1 MELNFSDFSSEFQ
14 KKYKEAIKDKQIT
27 YDEFKKF
34 SKEDQL
40 KLRSIF
46 DSNPETFNGIDIYT
60 KEYRN
65 EGSVLSLKI
74 GHENDTTGI
83 ITINDKIKQKYPLAA
98 YGKLNNGEITL
109 YDKNNK
115 ALIDNKGSVVVYKM
129 YEEYI
134 EDLNEPSIVGNFQ
147 FIENEPPERT
157 NRRFAVALILSR
169 YDDVI
174 SQMQSFLS
182 QLGVLDVGFWREG
195 LGIGIQALAD
205 LKDNQETITA
215 TTMKKIDRVK
225 AERDQIAADFD
236 KLIDSPAEFETKF
249 YQYFG
254 KDYRDNAI
262 SELRDI
268 MHNQDNKDAST
279 KYKEC
284 IAKLDELYPDDNI
297 ESWEDSIEFQQ
308 TVDNIADIVVMFVM
322 TGGIGALFKGSVQKI
337 AMNILKAA
345 AKGDRKAVMMNFA
358 KLSPEVQTI
367 YQSLAKK
374 EFGVAAAQVVTP
386 ITQSSATFATW
397 EGLKAFVNGATNAE
411 DLSPEELLSR
421 TLEGIKSGA
430 ELGVVMGS
438 LETFA
443 IGPVMKLLTP
453 MINKLSGASSEIS
466 NLMKNGNDVVSM
478 DKIMEVYSKTSQTLR
493 GKIAKEGSRAIV
505 SLPAFT
511 VGFTGVDTAVH
522 YDENEFRK
530 LLLDSATS
538 DEERDVINNMDS
550 FALRMK
556 FAEEDFKNQ
565 VKGMAT
571 IEGVGLIFRRL
582 QAGRIASQAL
592 QNDKAT
598 NIISA
603 NLVKTADNKY
613 EIRTKNGNV
622 LSINDGS
629 KTISSFN
636 SIEEAAAAYSSMCMD
651 LYSEFVASIEEANKN
666 QQTENEGYITELNTD
681 DMPQTNN
688 FKNFM
693 QELKEQHVSFDL
705 YELEDGRK
713 LVRIEDSTKMLTDN
727 RFTYLEYDSE
737 GALSDAYTD
746 ISKAE
751 AKNIFTDFAN
761 TERRFISNKTRTLN
775 SGLNPEPLMEAGKA
789 HSKLRAVKEEIQNGK
804 KSKKITPEV
813 QERITKIR
821 EFLEANQDRPVTM
834 QEIAEHCGI
843 SEASAN
849 KMVHNKN
856 YGLSDIYISPQQFA
870 TRQKVVQIK
879 AVLENAIK
887 NNERVS
893 LAGIAEKT
901 NLTYGAVINLLRP
914 ENAEKLGLKELWEQ
928 VRKEN
933 YKQGEISQEVHE
945 RKERELSPEVKE
957 RIEKI
962 RAFLEYSYAKNELVS
977 PRQIAEKLGISVDL
991 ANKMVTYKPYG
1002 LSDIYI
1008 SPQQFETRQKVVQI
1022 KAVLEEAVKNN
1033 ERVSLAGIAEKTNL
1047 TYGAISYFLSP
1058 ENVEKLG
1065 LKELWEQVRKEN
1077 YKQGEISQEVHE
1089 RKEKIKA
1096 VLEEAIS
1103 KNEKL
1108 SLTEIAKRA
1117 GIDRND
1123 VISLVVGENG
1133 KRYGLSDLWQQVKK
1147 GEPLHK
1153 KGELSPEV
1161 KERIEKI
1168 RAFLEYSYA
1177 KNELVSPRQ
1186 IAEKLGISVDLAN
1199 KMVTYKPYG
1208 LSDIYISPQQFATR
1222 EAAQRIKAI
1231 LEDAIK
1237 NKERVSLNKIA
1248 EKTNLT
1254 YGAISYFLRPENAE
1268 KLGLKELWE
1277 QVRKE
1282 HYKQGEI
1289 SQEVQERTEKIKAV
1303 LEEVISKDEKLSLTE
1318 IAKRAGI
1325 DRNDVISLVAG
1336 ENGKRYGLSDLWQQV
1351 KKGKPL
1357 HDKGELAPIE
1367 EWVTNR
1373 LKRAIKNGE
1382 TLSISKIAAEAKE
1395 SFDEN
1400 VSFET
1405 IRTLIYKKENGVRE
1419 LFDQVKDNYKFD
1431 KHKEIAAAC
1440 RKAAERIV
1448 KEASGYGSDESSLL
1462 SFEKDY
1468 IDYLAD
1474 RLTELNLNEQ
1484 TLEVLSNEF
1493 AKLPVFG
1500 DFLISLISSNGVNK
1514 LNIHTNPENIPILFK
1529 AYEANPELTERLLTE
1544 ESPDGNFKF
1553 NINNSL
1559 YSMIKDGL
1567 LTDNLAELAKDSP
1580 ELVSDILEL
1589 NKTFGKKGYTT
1600 EDIKIITELNKKM
1613 PRFVNLLLHQTNKNG
1628 TPRFNGVQMQNLI
1641 EFYFKYPN
1649 IATSLMNE
1657 QVTPQGK
1664 NKPEFKY
1671 TAECID
1677 EVIKTFN
1684 EGNADKIKYL
1694 KRLLDGGKDAYPTYA
1709 VPELPSDVIV
1719 QCLRC
1724 YGKTENVDP
1733 IVGYDTFRFVEY
1745 TEEEMQDLAKK
1756 AREYIEQSYYTG
1768 KDIGIYNIARKIG
1781 VSESIVKQLLTSE
1794 KYGLSKLFIPNRDT
1808 EFKEI
1813 NQIKSI
1819 LEDAVQNR
1827 QNLSI
1832 HDIANKMGVDFAK
1845 AAFYLTNAS
1854 KNGLYELWDK
1864 VQKFEEAPKV
1874 ENEQKVEIDLS
1885 SARTSKPE
1893 ETTGYE
1899 FKAPKYG
1906 TSAPALRRDAN
1917 GTYDELFA
1925 KGQKMVAN
1933 FAKNFKNG
1941 AKMTEPKIITVGNN
1955 HFGFTIDKKSDGTT
1969 QVIVKNWLGD
1979 KASWEKPAYVEK
1991 TFAFELDANGQM
2003 TQGTLS
2009 WNNYYESKAKTDY
2022 SYTFTRSSN
2031 GKGVI
2036 TYREDYFGEDK
2047 QEYKTATEAIE
2058 TTEKWYVPDKN
2069 DNNSWN
2075 ESVEGLETLKYEKNG
2090 NNLLNLFLDYARA
2103 DRGVKSDETQE
2114 SLKEADVAEKAEATD
2129 KDITSSQSSESGEG
2143 AKNAGS
2149 PQSPTEEGG
2158 IRGENTGVNPSNS
2171 KITPEMQAKVNKL
2184 KAFLQNSYARNK
2196 FVSVEDISRELGIST
2211 ELAADMITNEVYGLS
2226 KVYIQEKGFY
2236 KQNTANKIK
2245 AVLEEALNSGEK
2257 ITPEQIG
2264 EKIGVRAGKIKHYL
2278 NPKYAEQYGIKDTVE
2293 RFLAKFGS
2301 PELDNWSLLETHY
2314 NTRRMAVVQEAENVQ
2329 KEVFAQVKTRLHEL
2343 IENVKPG
2350 TKMDERAAITIGNT
2364 TVTIFVDKTNP
2375 GNTNVTVKNY
2385 MGNMKNE
2392 NHAEVESTM
2401 HFRLDESG
2409 ELQFAR
2415 INYEEYYPEDDVM
2428 KFQYR
2433 YIKQPDGQFVIDSK
2447 KTYYRDMTYV
2457 INQKPLWER
2466 TEQYKPASDDLTTW
2480 ECSSHEGV
2488 RPVEDRIEYNPEES
2502 GIKNMFFEFFI
2513 DAKKENKKTVSDS
2526 ETSKPVSSPETPIPP
2541 QATSSSVPATQE
2553 VSSQKY
2559 EFKKPDG
2566 FVSASLL
2573 QEEAYGTKDELFAK
2587 GERLLANM
2595 IKNLPQNAEIKEPK
2609 VITVGNN
2616 HFGFTI
2622 ENTPDGT
2629 RLVTVKNWLGDK
2641 ASWELAA
2648 KVEEDLRF
2656 ELDEDGNMIEGKFC
2670 WADADDNT
2678 YKAEHSYT
2686 FERQT
2691 NGDCSVK
2698 YQEDVY
2704 GQYYYKHTNS
2714 PFISEERVYVRSPQ
2728 NPDAWVAK
2736 EDFDELLDGESW
2748 LFNLSDGDTSTIEP
2762 EFGYDSGEASLM
2774 NVFLSYARTN
2784 RTKTSDDKEAAPIPT
2799 KPAAPVT
2806 ETPVQTNQNRVSD
2819 NTSASGSE
2827 ANTPEHTKAP
2837 LSNVIPPYRK
2847 NISPERAKAAL
2858 TEVKDKIDIEKLKKY
2873 IPVDV
2878 YKKAVINEFALDS
2891 YIDSVIE
2898 RIVYNSGSLLPETKA
2913 FLKDI
2918 IKDIVT
2924 ERVKGV
2930 KKPKSN
2936 VMSEINAQLD
2946 KEFSEIAASVSD
2958 KPLQVKDLFGR
2969 KEILEIFKAQGLNSG
2984 EIATLINT
2992 TAPSMRKILSE
3003 NGVVID
3009 GRKKTQT
3016 ADAEQKTGE
3025 VSEDSGTGKAERAQ
3039 ENTGNTNT
3047 SGTASQPAQPKVIDK
3062 RTEQSILD
3070 KRAKGMSIVQIAMSS
3085 NLDVVDVARM
3095 LKEEGLLDRNS
3106 TEKKLNLAKIIK
3118 LYRANIESIEDIA
3131 RSCGCSAQDVDLA
3144 LRRVGLRK
3152 PRKMPDRNK
3161 VAKILYM
3168 IRSDYS
3174 TPIHKI
3180 ALEVGESD
3188 IYVMQRIAEAG
3199 LMTKSQ
3205 LKPEAAVAFNF
3216 EKELL
3221 SLYEYGISLSDMQ
3234 EIFDCPSEELIE
3246 TLQKYDK
3253 MNAKS
3258 KLKNPENYEEIRLCK
3273 EQGLDAADIAPLVEE
3288 DFELVMDVIHEI
3300 KVLSGIKT
3308 ATSTSTAASASAT
3321 AITTS
3326 DSGKTNPSGKAQ
3338 GGNSSGNVS
3347 GGTNSG
3353 DAGSNVRPAGTYTL
3367 LPEYKEQ
3374 IDSIIKYI
3382 DEFQSVLKNHQN
3394 EDIQRFIKLAPDVLS
3409 GKRDF
3414 KDIENLIIN
3423 ILILQENIQEEIFN
3437 YESSNSKYFIDPNNA
3452 KYYDNWKENIKG
3464 KINLSVEEYY
3474 TLRTKYQMTDSQ
3486 IFYDNDNILDVFGV
3500 TNFEELAQFID
3511 SNSSYGGRTTIQ
3523 SIFKVFGQKNIAGLK
3538 QYLKDNNIS
3547 GFGSSNTSSSYLV
3560 KLSFKDR
3567 NLELFDNFD
3576 YFSKVFHNTHGP
3588 ITLPAYYETVT
3599 WRAINKE
3606 FTLKHKFNFVKG
3618 IGNDYKG
3625 YPKLLSYMGID
3636 YQNCPNIEETL
3647 NSVQTSNSEKFITLS
3662 RVLNNQKISS
3672 KFPTIHGRMRFI
3684 ERILLKQGV
3693 DIEDT
3698 NSLNTFLDS
3707 FFEDMKNALNQGVTI
3722 ERYNAVNG
3730 SVGAKLNFTLKNGQT
3745 ISVTINKEGLIH
3757 TIY

>member
-65 EGSVLSLKI
+65 EGSALSLKI

-115 ALIDNKGSVVVYKM
+115 ALIDDKGNVVVYKM
-129 YEEYI
+129 SEEYI
-134 EDLNEPSIVGNFQ
+134 DDLNVSSVVGNFQ
-147 FIENEPPERT
+147 FIENEPADRT

-169 YDDVI
+169 YDGVI

-182 QLGVLDVGFWREG
+182 QLGVLDVGFWRET

-225 AERDQIAADFD
+225 AEREQIAADFD
-236 KLIDSPAEFETKF
+236 RLIDSPADFENKF
-249 YQYFG
+249 YQLFG

-268 MHNQDNKDAST
+268 MHNQENKDSST

-284 IAKLDELYPDDNI
+284 KAKLDELYPDDNI
-297 ESWEDSIEFQQ
+297 ESWEDSLEFQQ
-308 TVDNIADIVVMFVM
+308 TVDKIADIVVMFVM
-322 TGGIGALFKGSVQKI
+322 TGGIGTLFRGSVQKI

-386 ITQSSATFATW
+386 ITQSAATFATW

-421 TLEGIKSGA
+421 ILEGIKSGA

-466 NLMKNGNDVVSM
+466 NLMKSGNDVVSM
-478 DKIMEVYSKTSQTLR
+478 DKVMEVYSKTSQTLR
-493 GKIAKEGSRAIV
+493 GKIAKEGTRAIV

-511 VGFTGVDTAVH
+511 VGFTGVDTAFH
-522 YDENEFRK
+522 YDENEYRK

-538 DEERDVINNMDS
+538 DEERDAINNMDS

-622 LSINDGS
+622 LSINDGN

-636 SIEEAAAAYSSMCMD
+636 SIEEATAAYSTMCMD
-651 LYSEFVASIEEANKN
+651 LYSEFVAAIEEANKK
-666 QQTENEGYITELNTD
+666 QQTENDGFITELDTEE
-681 DMPQTNN
+681 MPQTNN

-746 ISKAE
+746 ISKAD

-813 QERITKIR
+813 QARITKIR

-849 KMVHNKN
+849 KMVHDKN
-856 YGLSDIYISPQQFA
+856 YGLSDIYVSPQQFA
-870 TRQKVVQIK
+870 TR
-879 AVLENAIK
+879 NA
-887 NNERVS
+887 
-893 LAGIAEKT
+893 A
-901 NLTYGAVINLLRP
+901 
-914 ENAEKLGLKELWEQ
+914 Q
-928 VRKEN
+928 
-933 YKQGEISQEVHE
+933 
-945 RKERELSPEVKE
+945 
-957 RIEKI
+957 
-962 RAFLEYSYAKNELVS
+962 
-977 PRQIAEKLGISVDL
+977 
-991 ANKMVTYKPYG
+991 
-1002 LSDIYI
+1002 
-1008 SPQQFETRQKVVQI
+1008 QI

-1033 ERVSLAGIAEKTNL
+1033 ERVTLAGIVEKTNL
-1047 TYGAISYFLSP
+1047 TFD
-1058 ENVEKLG
+1058 
-1065 LKELWEQVRKEN
+1065 
-1077 YKQGEISQEVHE
+1077 
-1089 RKEKIKA
+1089 A
-1096 VLEEAIS
+1096 V
-1103 KNEKL
+1103 
-1108 SLTEIAKRA
+1108 
-1117 GIDRND
+1117 
-1123 VISLVVGENG
+1123 V
-1133 KRYGLSDLWQQVKK
+1133 
-1147 GEPLHK
+1147 
-1153 KGELSPEV
+1153 
-1161 KERIEKI
+1161 
-1168 RAFLEYSYA
+1168 
-1177 KNELVSPRQ
+1177 
-1186 IAEKLGISVDLAN
+1186 
-1199 KMVTYKPYG
+1199 
-1208 LSDIYISPQQFATR
+1208 
-1222 EAAQRIKAI
+1222 
-1231 LEDAIK
+1231 
-1237 NKERVSLNKIA
+1237 
-1248 EKTNLT
+1248 NL
-1254 YGAISYFLRPENAE
+1254 LRPENAE
-1268 KLGLKELWE
+1268 KFGL
-1277 QVRKE
+1277 
-1282 HYKQGEI
+1282 
-1289 SQEVQERTEKIKAV
+1289 T
-1303 LEEVISKDEKLSLTE
+1303 
-1318 IAKRAGI
+1318 
-1325 DRNDVISLVAG
+1325 
-1336 ENGKRYGLSDLWQQV
+1336 DLWKTV
-1351 KKGKPL
+1351 KTLERPKTDNDTTSQKEPV
-1357 HDKGELAPIE
+1357 ATNIE

-1395 SFDEN
+1395 SFDKN

-1405 IRTLIYKKENGVRE
+1405 IRTLIYKKENGIRE
-1419 LFDQVKDNYKFD
+1419 LFDQVKNNYNFD

-1440 RKAAERIV
+1440 RDAAERIV
-1448 KEASGYGSDESSLL
+1448 KEASGYGADKSSLL

-1468 IDYLAD
+1468 VDYLAD

-1500 DFLISLISSNGVNK
+1500 DFLISLTSSNGANRLTK
-1514 LNIHTNPENIPILFK
+1514 HTNSEYIPLLFK

-1553 NINNSL
+1553 NINSAL

-1567 LTDNLAELAKDSP
+1567 LTDNLAEQAEESP

-1589 NKTFGKKGYTT
+1589 NRTFGKNGYTAD
-1600 EDIKIITELNKKM
+1600 DIKIITELNKRM
-1613 PRFVNLLLHQTNKNG
+1613 PRFVKLLLHQTNADG
-1628 TPRFNGVQMQNLI
+1628 VPRFNGVQMQNLI

-1657 QVTPQGK
+1657 QVTPQGE

-1671 TAECID
+1671 TAECIE

-1684 EGNADKIKYL
+1684 EGNTDKIKFL
-1694 KRLLDGGKDAYPTYA
+1694 KRLLDGDKDAYPTYT
-1709 VPELPSDVIV
+1709 VPDLPSDVIV

-1724 YGKTENVDP
+1724 YGKTENIDP

-1745 TEEEMQDLAKK
+1745 TEEEMQELAQK

-1768 KDIGIYNIARKIG
+1768 KNVGIYNISSKIG

-1808 EFKEI
+1808 EFEEI
-1813 NQIKSI
+1813 YQIKSI
-1819 LEDAVQNR
+1819 LEDAIQNR

-1832 HDIANKMGVDFAK
+1832 HDIASRMGVDFAK
-1845 AAFYLTNAS
+1845 AAFYLTNAA
-1854 KNGLYELWDK
+1854 KNGLFELWDK
-1864 VQKFEEAPKV
+1864 VQKFKEAPEVTNEPKV
-1874 ENEQKVEIDLS
+1874 ETDLS
-1885 SARTSKPE
+1885 SGRTSKPE

-1969 QVIVKNWLGD
+1969 RVIVKNWLGD
-1979 KASWEKPAYVEK
+1979 KASWDKPAYVEK
-1991 TFAFELDANGQM
+1991 TFVFELDANGQM

-2036 TYREDYFGEDK
+2036 TYREDYYGEDK
-2047 QEYKTATEAIE
+2047 QDYKTATEAIE

-2075 ESVEGLETLKYEKNG
+2075 ESVEGLETLEYEADGNG
-2090 NNLLNLFLDYARA
+2090 LLNMFLDYARA
-2103 DRGVKSDETQE
+2103 DRGVKTEETKE
-2114 SLKEADVAEKAEATD
+2114 SAKEADVAEKAEATD
-2129 KDITSSQSSESGEG
+2129 KDITPSQSSESGEG

-2149 PQSPTEEGG
+2149 SQSSTEGEA
-2158 IRGENTGVNPSNS
+2158 RGENTGVNPSIPV
-2171 KITPEMQAKVNKL
+2171 ITPEMQAKVDKL
-2184 KAFLQNSYARNK
+2184 KTFLQNSYARNK

-2211 ELAADMITNEVYGLS
+2211 ELAADLITNEAYGLS

-2245 AVLEEALNSGEK
+2245 AILEEALNSGEK

-2264 EKIGVRAGKIKHYL
+2264 EKLGVRVGKIKHYL

-2293 RFLAKFGS
+2293 RFMAEFGS
-2301 PELDNWSLLETHY
+2301 PELDNLALLETHY
-2314 NTRRMAVVQEAENVQ
+2314 NTRRMAVIKEAETVQ
-2329 KEVFAQVKTRLHEL
+2329 KEVFAQVKVRLQEL
-2343 IENVKPG
+2343 IESVKPG
-2350 TKMDERAAITIGNT
+2350 NKMDERATITIGNN
-2364 TVTIFVDKTNP
+2364 TVTIFVDKTRP

-2385 MGNMKNE
+2385 MGKMKNE

-2409 ELQFAR
+2409 ELQFAK
-2415 INYEEYYPEDDVM
+2415 INYEEYYPEDDVI

-2480 ECSSHEGV
+2480 ECSSHDGV

-2502 GIKNMFFEFFI
+2502 GIRSMFFEFFT
-2513 DAKKENKKTVSDS
+2513 DRTKVKTENKKTVSDS
-2526 ETSKPVSSPETPIPP
+2526 NPSKPVSSPETPIAS
-2541 QATSSSVPATQE
+2541 QISSSSAPAAAE
-2553 VSSQKY
+2553 ASSQKY
-2559 EFKKPDG
+2559 EFKKPEG
-2566 FVSASLL
+2566 FVSATLL

-2587 GERLLANM
+2587 GERLLENM

-2609 VITVGNN
+2609 VITAGNN

-2648 KVEEDLRF
+2648 KVEEVLRF
-2656 ELDEDGNMIEGKFC
+2656 ELDEDGNMIEGKFS
-2670 WADADDNT
+2670 WADASDNK

-2691 NGDCSVK
+2691 NGDCSIK

-2704 GQYYYKHTNS
+2704 GQYSYRHTTS
-2714 PFISEERVYVRSPQ
+2714 PFMSEERTYVRSPQ

-2736 EDFDELLDGESW
+2736 EDFDELLEGESW
-2748 LFNLSDGDTSTIEP
+2748 LFHLSDGDTSTIEP

-2774 NVFLSYARTN
+2774 NVFLNYARTN
-2784 RTKTSDDKEAAPIPT
+2784 RTETSTKQEAAPIQT
-2799 KPAAPVT
+2799 KPAASVT
-2806 ETPVQTNQNRVSD
+2806 ETPIQAKPSRVSD
-2819 NTSASGSE
+2819 NASVSDSE
-2827 ANTPEHTKAP
+2827 AVAPEHPKAP
-2837 LSNVIPPYRK
+2837 LSNVVPPHRK
-2847 NISPERAKAAL
+2847 NISQERAKAAL
-2858 TEVKDKIDIEKLKKY
+2858 AKVKDKIDIEKLKKY

-2878 YKKAVINEFALDS
+2878 YKKAVINELALDL

-2898 RIVYNSGSLLPETKA
+2898 RIVYNSGSLLPETKT

-2918 IKDIVT
+2918 IKSIVM
-2924 ERVKGV
+2924 ERVQGV
-2930 KKPKSN
+2930 KKPESQ

-2946 KEFSEIAASVSD
+2946 KEFSDIATSISD

-2969 KEILEIFKAQGLNSG
+2969 KEILEILKAQGLNSG

-3009 GRKKTQT
+3009 GRKKAQ
-3016 ADAEQKTGE
+3016 ASDGNSKTGN
-3025 VSEDSGTGKAERAQ
+3025 SSDAQ
-3039 ENTGNTNT
+3039 
-3047 SGTASQPAQPKVIDK
+3047 SSDTAGQTTTPPTPPKVIDK
-3062 RTEQSILD
+3062 KTEQSIFN

-3095 LKEEGLLDRNS
+3095 LKAEGVLDRNS
-3106 TEKKLNLAKIIK
+3106 TEKKLDLAKIIK

-3131 RSCGCSAQDVDLA
+3131 RNCGCSAQDVDLA

-3152 PRKMPDRNK
+3152 PRKMPDQKK
-3161 VAKILYM
+3161 VAKILFM
-3168 IRSDYS
+3168 IRNDYS

-3221 SLYEYGISLSDMQ
+3221 SLYEFGISISDMQ
-3234 EIFDCPSEELIE
+3234 EIFDCSSEALIE

-3273 EQGLDAADIAPLVEE
+3273 EQGLGAADIASLLDE
-3288 DFELVMDVIHEI
+3288 DFELVMDVIHEL
-3300 KVLSGIKT
+3300 KVLSGIKNT
-3308 ATSTSTAASASAT
+3308 ASTSAT
-3321 AITTS
+3321 ATS
-3326 DSGKTNPSGKAQ
+3326 DSGKTNPSGNAQ

-3347 GGTNSG
+3347 GVTSSG
-3353 DAGSNVRPAGTYTL
+3353 DAGRNVQPAGTYTL
-3367 LPEYKEQ
+3367 RPEYKEQ
-3374 IDSIIKYI
+3374 IDNIIKYV
-3382 DEFQSVLKNHQN
+3382 DEYQSVLKKHPNKDVQQLI
-3394 EDIQRFIKLAPDVLS
+3394 ELAPDVLS
-3409 GKRDF
+3409 GKIDF
-3414 KDIENLIIN
+3414 KDVENLVIN
-3423 ILILQENIQEEIFN
+3423 ILIFQEEIQEEIFN
-3437 YESSNSKYFIDPNNA
+3437 YELSHSKYFMDKDNT

-3486 IFYDNDNILDVFGV
+3486 IFYDNDNILEVFGV
-3500 TNFEELAQFID
+3500 TNFEELTQFID
-3511 SNSSYGGRTTIQ
+3511 SYSSYGGRTTIQ
-3523 SIFKVFGQKNIAGLK
+3523 SIFKTFGQKNIAGLK

-3547 GFGSSNTSSSYLV
+3547 GFGSSNISSSYIV
-3560 KLSFKDR
+3560 RLSFNGRDMEI
-3567 NLELFDNFD
+3567 LDNFD

-3588 ITLPAYYETVT
+3588 ITLPADYESVS
-3599 WRAINKE
+3599 WSAINKE
-3606 FTLKHKFNFVKG
+3606 FTLKHKFNFVRG
-3618 IGNDYKG
+3618 LGSDYKG

-3636 YQNCPNIEETL
+3636 YQNCPNIEAAL
-3647 NSVQTSNSEKFITLS
+3647 NLVQNSNTEKFRTLS
-3662 RVLNNQKISS
+3662 RVLNNPKISS
-3672 KFPTIHGRMRFI
+3672 TFPTIHGRMRFI
-3684 ERILLKQGV
+3684 ERILLTQGV
-3693 DIEDT
+3693 DLEDT
-3698 NSLNTFLDS
+3698 NAINTFLDS
-3707 FFEDMKNALNQGVTI
+3707 FFNDMKNSLNQGVVI
-3722 ERYNAVNG
+3722 ERYDAVNG
-3730 SVGAKLNFTLKNGQT
+3730 NVGAKLTFTMRNGQT
-3745 ISVTINKEGLIH
+3745 ISVTLNEEGLIH

>member
-115 ALIDNKGSVVVYKM
+115 ALIDDKGNVVVYKM

-134 EDLNEPSIVGNFQ
+134 EDLNEPSVVGSFQ

-225 AERDQIAADFD
+225 AEREQIAADLEKF
-236 KLIDSPAEFETKF
+236 IDSPAEFETKF
-249 YQYFG
+249 YQLFG

-386 ITQSSATFATW
+386 ITQSAATFATW

-453 MINKLSGASSEIS
+453 MINRLSGASSEIS
-466 NLMKNGNDVVSM
+466 NLMKSGNGEVSM

-636 SIEEAAAAYSSMCMD
+636 SIEEATAAYSTMCMD
-651 LYSEFVASIEEANKN
+651 LYSEFVASIEEANKK
-666 QQTENEGYITELNTD
+666 QQTENDGFITELDTE

-789 HSKLRAVKEEIQNGK
+789 HSKLLAVKEEIQNGK

-813 QERITKIR
+813 QARINKIR

-856 YGLSDIYISPQQFA
+856 YGLSDIYVSPQQFA
-870 TRQKVVQIK
+870 TRNAAQQIK
-879 AVLENAIK
+879 AVLEDAIK
-887 NNERVS
+887 NKERVS

-901 NLTYGAVINLLRP
+901 NLTFGAVVNLLRP
-914 ENAEKLGLKELWEQ
+914 ENAEKFGLMNLWET
-928 VRKEN
+928 
-933 YKQGEISQEVHE
+933 
-945 RKERELSPEVKE
+945 VKTL
-957 RIEKI
+957 EKPKTDNNTTNQSEP
-962 RAFLEYSYAKNELVS
+962 APKN
-977 PRQIAEKLGISVDL
+977 
-991 ANKMVTYKPYG
+991 
-1002 LSDIYI
+1002 
-1008 SPQQFETRQKVVQI
+1008 
-1022 KAVLEEAVKNN
+1022 
-1033 ERVSLAGIAEKTNL
+1033 
-1047 TYGAISYFLSP
+1047 
-1058 ENVEKLG
+1058 
-1065 LKELWEQVRKEN
+1065 
-1077 YKQGEISQEVHE
+1077 
-1089 RKEKIKA
+1089 
-1096 VLEEAIS
+1096 
-1103 KNEKL
+1103 
-1108 SLTEIAKRA
+1108 
-1117 GIDRND
+1117 
-1123 VISLVVGENG
+1123 
-1133 KRYGLSDLWQQVKK
+1133 
-1147 GEPLHK
+1147 
-1153 KGELSPEV
+1153 
-1161 KERIEKI
+1161 
-1168 RAFLEYSYA
+1168 
-1177 KNELVSPRQ
+1177 
-1186 IAEKLGISVDLAN
+1186 
-1199 KMVTYKPYG
+1199 
-1208 LSDIYISPQQFATR
+1208 
-1222 EAAQRIKAI
+1222 
-1231 LEDAIK
+1231 
-1237 NKERVSLNKIA
+1237 
-1248 EKTNLT
+1248 
-1254 YGAISYFLRPENAE
+1254 
-1268 KLGLKELWE
+1268 
-1277 QVRKE
+1277 
-1282 HYKQGEI
+1282 
-1289 SQEVQERTEKIKAV
+1289 
-1303 LEEVISKDEKLSLTE
+1303 
-1318 IAKRAGI
+1318 
-1325 DRNDVISLVAG
+1325 
-1336 ENGKRYGLSDLWQQV
+1336 
-1351 KKGKPL
+1351 
-1357 HDKGELAPIE
+1357 IE

-1405 IRTLIYKKENGVRE
+1405 IRTLICKKENGVRE

-1500 DFLISLISSNGVNK
+1500 DFLISLTSSNGASRLTK
-1514 LNIHTNPENIPILFK
+1514 HTNSEYIPLLFK

-1589 NKTFGKKGYTT
+1589 NKTFGKNGYTT

-1613 PRFVNLLLHQTNKNG
+1613 PRFVNLLLHQTNTDG
-1628 TPRFNGVQMQNLI
+1628 TPRFNGAQMQNLI
-1641 EFYFKYPN
+1641 NLYFKYPN
-1649 IATSLMNE
+1649 IATSLINE

-1664 NKPEFKY
+1664 DKPEFKY

-1694 KRLLDGGKDAYPTYA
+1694 KRLLDGDKDAYPTYA

-1719 QCLRC
+1719 QCLKC
-1724 YGKTENVDP
+1724 YGKTENVDQ

-1756 AREYIEQSYYTG
+1756 VRAYIEQSYYRG
-1768 KDIGIYNIARKIG
+1768 KDIGIYNISNKIG
-1781 VSESIVKQLLTSE
+1781 VSESIVEQLISSE

-1832 HDIANKMGVDFAK
+1832 HDIARRMEADFAK
-1845 AAFYLTNAS
+1845 VAFYLTNAS

-1864 VQKFEEAPKV
+1864 VQKFEAAPKV

-1979 KASWEKPAYVEK
+1979 KASWDKPAYVEK

-2036 TYREDYFGEDK
+2036 TYREDYYGEDK

-2075 ESVEGLETLKYEKNG
+2075 ESVEGLETLEYEKNG

-2114 SLKEADVAEKAEATD
+2114 RSKEADVAEETEITD
-2129 KDITSSQSSESGEG
+2129 KDTTPSQTSESGEG

-2149 PQSPTEEGG
+2149 PQSSTEGG
-2158 IRGENTGVNPSNS
+2158 IRGENTGENPSNS
-2171 KITPEMQAKVNKL
+2171 KITPEMQAKADKL
-2184 KAFLQNSYARNK
+2184 KVFLQNSYARNK

-2211 ELAADMITNEVYGLS
+2211 ELAADMITNEAYGLS

-2264 EKIGVRAGKIKHYL
+2264 EKIGVRVGKIKHYL
-2278 NPKYAEQYGIKDTVE
+2278 NPKYAEQYGIKETVE
-2293 RFLAKFGS
+2293 RFLAKFGN

-2385 MGNMKNE
+2385 MGKMKNE

-2466 TEQYKPASDDLTTW
+2466 TEQYRPASDDLTTW

-2502 GIKNMFFEFFI
+2502 GIKNMFFEFFT
-2513 DAKKENKKTVSDS
+2513 DRTKVKTENKKTISDS
-2526 ETSKPVSSPETPIPP
+2526 NTSKPVSTPETPITP
-2541 QATSSSVPATQE
+2541 QATSSSVPATAE
-2553 VSSQKY
+2553 AQKY
-2559 EFKKPDG
+2559 EFKKPEG

-2595 IKNLPQNAEIKEPK
+2595 INNLPQNAEIKEPK

-2656 ELDEDGNMIEGKFC
+2656 ELDEDGNMVEGKFC
-2670 WADADDNT
+2670 WADAEDNT

-2691 NGDCSVK
+2691 NGNCLVK

-2728 NPDAWVAK
+2728 SPDAWVAK
-2736 EDFDELLDGESW
+2736 EDFDELEGESW
-2748 LFNLSDGDTSTIEP
+2748 LFHLSDGDTSSIEP

-2774 NVFLSYARTN
+2774 NVFLNYARTN
-2784 RTKTSDDKEAAPIPT
+2784 RTKTSDEKEAVQITT
-2799 KPAAPVT
+2799 KPAASVT

-2847 NISPERAKAAL
+2847 NISPERVKAAL
-2858 TEVKDKIDIEKLKKY
+2858 TEVKDKIDIEKLKKS

-2918 IKDIVT
+2918 IKDIVI
-2924 ERVKGV
+2924 ERVQGV
-2930 KKPKSN
+2930 KKPQSN
-2936 VMSEINAQLD
+2936 IMSEINAQLD
-2946 KEFSEIAASVSD
+2946 KEFSDLAASVSD

-3009 GRKKTQT
+3009 GRKKAQASDDSKKNVDASDNKSSDTTGQT
-3016 ADAEQKTGE
+3016 TPQ
-3025 VSEDSGTGKAERAQ
+3025 
-3039 ENTGNTNT
+3039 
-3047 SGTASQPAQPKVIDK
+3047 KVIDK
-3062 RTEQSILD
+3062 KTEQSILD
-3070 KRAKGMSIVQIAMSS
+3070 KRAKGMSIVQIAMSL
-3085 NLDVVDVARM
+3085 NLDVVDVAKM
-3095 LKEEGLLDRNS
+3095 LKEEGLLDRS
-3106 TEKKLNLAKIIK
+3106 SSKKELNVAKIIK
-3118 LYRANIESIEDIA
+3118 MYKDLNMHSVKINSLEDIA
-3131 RSCGCSAQDVDLA
+3131 KSCSCSVLDVDLT
-3144 LRRVGLRK
+3144 LRRVRLRT
-3152 PRKMPDRNK
+3152 PRRLPDQKK

-3188 IYVMQRIAEAG
+3188 VYVLQRIAEAG
-3199 LMTKSQ
+3199 LMIKSQ

-3273 EQGLDAADIAPLVEE
+3273 EQGLGAADIASLVDE
-3288 DFELVMDVIHEI
+3288 DLEIVMDVIHEI
-3300 KVLSGIKT
+3300 KVLSGTKAAISTT
-3308 ATSTSTAASASAT
+3308 AT
-3321 AITTS
+3321 
-3326 DSGKTNPSGKAQ
+3326 
-3338 GGNSSGNVS
+3338 GNSGETTQSRSTQNGSSTGNISDVAS
-3347 GGTNSG
+3347 SSDTGN
-3353 DAGSNVRPAGTYTL
+3353 NVRPAGTYTL

-3409 GKRDF
+3409 GKIDF
-3414 KDIENLIIN
+3414 KDVENLIIN
-3423 ILILQENIQEEIFN
+3423 ILIFQEEIQEEIFN
-3437 YESSNSKYFIDPNNA
+3437 YELSNSKYFMDKNNS

-3500 TNFEELAQFID
+3500 TNFEELAQIID

-3567 NLELFDNFD
+3567 EMELFDNFD
-3576 YFSKVFHNTHGP
+3576 YLSKVFHNTHGP